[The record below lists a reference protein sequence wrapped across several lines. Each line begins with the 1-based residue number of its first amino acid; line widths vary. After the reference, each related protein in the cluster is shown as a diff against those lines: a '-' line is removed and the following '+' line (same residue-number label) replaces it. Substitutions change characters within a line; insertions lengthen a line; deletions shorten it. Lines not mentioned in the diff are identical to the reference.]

1 MAGLNLKNMIQRVLL
16 TQPKLWVLAKEI
28 LRSKQ
33 GKKDAEEA
41 IVPFLV
47 RPDTVAVDIGA
58 NLGIYTKIMLTRTQ
72 NVICIEP
79 NPECCSILRKVFG
92 KKVNVITGAA
102 SNMNADVLL
111 RIPNA
116 GIGYATVE
124 EANARFAGAFKS
136 IHVPA
141 FKIDDLRLENVS
153 FIKIDVE
160 GHELSV
166 LEGAGETLK
175 KSQPAILLE
184 AEERNRPGA
193 VASVREFL
201 ESLGYHGY
209 MLEEGTLV
217 SIHRFDPDIHQNSQA
232 AQRRRNKGTRA
243 QVYINNFIFLPA
255 TAGAVPMTCNQ

>member
-1 MAGLNLKNMIQRVLL
+1 MRGLNPKNVIQRVLL
-16 TQPKLWVLAKEI
+16 TQPRLWLLAKEI

-41 IVPFLV
+41 IVPFLI

-58 NLGIYTKIMLTRTQ
+58 NLGTYTKIMLTRTR

-79 NPECCSILRKVFG
+79 NPECCSVLRKVFG
-92 KKVNVITGAA
+92 KEVNVITGAA

-116 GIGYATVE
+116 GLGYATVE

-175 KSQPAILLE
+175 KSQPSILLE

-201 ESLGYHGY
+201 EPLGYHGY

-217 SIHRFDPDIHQNSQA
+217 SIDRFDPDIHQNSRA
-232 AQRRRNKGTRA
+232 DQRGRNKGTRER
-243 QVYINNFIFLPA
+243 VYINNFIFLPVVGCA
-255 TAGAVPMTCNQ
+255 IPVTCNQ